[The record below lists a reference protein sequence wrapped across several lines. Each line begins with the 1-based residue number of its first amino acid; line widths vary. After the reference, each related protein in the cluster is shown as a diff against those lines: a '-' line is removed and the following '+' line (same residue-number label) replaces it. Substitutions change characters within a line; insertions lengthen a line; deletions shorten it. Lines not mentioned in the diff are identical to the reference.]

1 MQEAQ
6 LTEVPAGKVQLP
18 TLESLTAQITQ
29 MILQRSQAK
38 DQIEQI
44 EKVMPILQ
52 GQLQLLQA
60 QAQAAK
66 EAVAKD

>member
-1 MQEAQ
+1 M
-6 LTEVPAGKVQLP
+6 QLP
-18 TLESLTAQITQ
+18 TVESLTAQISQ

-44 EKVMPILQ
+44 ERVLPVLQ

-60 QAQAAK
+60 QEQAAQ
-66 EAVAKD
+66 EAVVAED